1 MKKEHLVIGICAHV
15 DAGKTTLSEGLLY
28 LGGSIRKIG
37 RVDDRDAF
45 LDTDEMERARG
56 ITIFS
61 KQAQFT
67 SQSAEGN
74 ERTYMLLDTPGHA
87 DFSPEMERTLQVLDL
102 AVLVISAAD
111 GVNAQ
116 VRTLWKLLEHY
127 NVPVVI
133 FVNKMDQMES
143 IGLYSEKREEL
154 MGEIREKLS
163 GNALEFA
170 APGDADGAGASV
182 GGKQLSG
189 AEAGAGGAQLSGAEA
204 GAGGAQLSGAEAAAF
219 AERVLADDALSEALA
234 LCDEALLNKFLEG
247 EPLTNFDV
255 RHLIAGR
262 NVFPVFFGAALR
274 MAQKDKQNE
283 SGVPELLLGLDAFAP
298 VRAYPEEFG
307 ARVFKIT
314 RDGRERLTWMK
325 ITGGELSVRQ
335 VLSYAGRSYGA
346 ASDDETDDGM
356 TQDKITQIRFYSGEK
371 FTPLQ
376 TAEAGVVCAVCGLT
390 KTYAGQGLG
399 MEDKGGESLL
409 VPVLTWQILLPQGED
424 PFKAYRNLCIL
435 EEEEPELLVSY
446 NERKKEITAQLM
458 GEIQREILKNQC
470 MQRFGME
477 IMFGR
482 PSVIY
487 KETIAAP
494 MEGVGHF
501 EPLRHYAEV
510 HLLLE
515 PGEPGSGLVFDTKC
529 SVDTLAKNWQR
540 LILTHLRERRHRG
553 VLTGSEIT
561 DMKITLIGGRAH
573 EKHTEGG
580 DFRQATYRAV
590 RQGLMMAP
598 CVLLE
603 PVYNFRMYLPSG
615 KVGRAQTDLAKMGVT
630 SVKLDFD
637 GDTAIMTG
645 SAPVAVF
652 GDYAETLASYTKG
665 EGRVAYEMGGY
676 QPCRNTDE
684 VLAEMQY
691 DPDADKRN
699 PSASVFCSHGAGMI
713 VPWYEVRNYMHVD
726 SGWREG
732 TPFAAQTGQS
742 GASRAGAAFVE
753 ADYAAAVDK
762 SGQGA
767 AVSGAEAGG
776 VCGSGQGTAGS
787 SAEAGG
793 MRGSGQRAAGSG
805 SEAGGIRGS
814 GQGTAGS
821 SGEAGGTRRD
831 GAHKGAGVS
840 SAAEK
845 TAAGGNSRAAGGFSS
860 SEEPGSSDGYTDY
873 GPAGYA
879 GAESRRAAFKVAEGR
894 TDTRSFK
901 QQEKDILAAED
912 ELRAIFERTYGP
924 VKSRVGQ
931 SESYK
936 PSRTVAAEIPEK
948 YRKPKPKPQKE
959 YLLVD
964 GYNIIFSWENLRA
977 LAQRDIKA
985 ARDALLD
992 DLSNY
997 AGYMKANVICVFDA
1011 YKVAGGTEQVYRY
1024 HNIDVIFTKEAET
1037 ADLYIEKAAH
1047 ELTKQYAV
1055 KVATSDAV
1063 EQVIIYGAG
1072 AIRLSAMNFYE
1083 EVRSAEREMKA
1094 TYVADDTD
1102 VRQRVGS
1109 SLKDEL
1115 EKALAGTE
1123 LPEETD

>member
-127 NVPVVI
+127 NVPVMI

-143 IGLYSEKREEL
+143 IGLYSEKREEIL
-154 MGEIREKLS
+154 NEIREKLS

-170 APGDADGAGASV
+170 APGDAEGYLADSTVTGKDASAYAASLSGKGTSADGAAISGKGAVADRESMT
-182 GGKQLSG
+182 GKGTSTDGAAISG
-189 AEAGAGGAQLSGAEA
+189 KGTSADGVAKS
-204 GAGGAQLSGAEAAAF
+204 AAAVF
-219 AERVLADDALSEALA
+219 AERILADDALSEALA
-234 LCDEALLNKFLEG
+234 LCDETLLNKFLEG

-325 ITGGELSVRQ
+325 ITGGELFVRQ

-346 ASDDETDDGM
+346 ASDDEMDDGM

-615 KVGRAQTDLAKMGVT
+615 KVDRAQTDLAKMGVT

-684 VLAEMQY
+684 VLAEIQY

-753 ADYAAAVDK
+753 ADYAAGDL
-762 SGQGA
+762 
-767 AVSGAEAGG
+767 
-776 VCGSGQGTAGS
+776 
-787 SAEAGG
+787 
-793 MRGSGQRAAGSG
+793 
-805 SEAGGIRGS
+805 
-814 GQGTAGS
+814 
-821 SGEAGGTRRD
+821 
-831 GAHKGAGVS
+831 
-840 SAAEK
+840 
-845 TAAGGNSRAAGGFSS
+845 SS
-860 SEEPGSSDGYTDY
+860 SEEESSFDEYTDDD
-873 GPAGYA
+873 PAGYA

-901 QQEKDILAAED
+901 QQERDILAAED

-948 YRKPKPKPQKE
+948 YRKPKSKPQKE

-985 ARDALLD
+985 ARDVLLD

-997 AGYMKANVICVFDA
+997 AGYTKANVICVFDA
-1011 YKVAGGTEQVYRY
+1011 YKVVGGTEQVYRY

-1047 ELTKQYAV
+1047 ELTKQYSV

-1072 AIRLSAMNFYE
+1072 AVRLSAMNFYE

-1094 TYVADDTD
+1094 TFVADDTD

-1123 LPEETD
+1123 LPEETN

>member
-28 LGGSIRKIG
+28 LGGSIRKMG

-61 KQAQFT
+61 KQAQFR
-67 SQSAEGN
+67 SVSAEGN

-127 NVPVVI
+127 NVPTVI

-154 MGEIREKLS
+154 LNEIQEKLS
-163 GNALEFA
+163 GNALEFS
-170 APGDADGAGASV
+170 APGDAKDYYTEDDLDSFGTG
-182 GGKQLSG
+182 
-189 AEAGAGGAQLSGAEA
+189 
-204 GAGGAQLSGAEAAAF
+204 AAAY
-219 AERVLADDALSEALA
+219 AEHILANETLAESLA
-234 LCDEALLNKFLEG
+234 LCDESLLNKFMGG
-247 EPLTNFDV
+247 EPITNIDV
-255 RHLIAGR
+255 RHLIAR
-262 NVFPVFFGAALR
+262 RDVFPVFFGAALR
-274 MAQKDKQNE
+274 MVQKDRRNE
-283 SGVPELLLGLDAFAP
+283 SGVQELLVGMNAFAP

-335 VLSYAGRSYGA
+335 VLSYAGRTMGA
-346 ASDDETDDGM
+346 ESEEAEGSGLTE
-356 TQDKITQIRFYSGEK
+356 DKITQIRFYSGEK

-399 MEDKGGESLL
+399 MEDKGSESLL

-424 PFKAYRNLCIL
+424 PYKAYRNLCIL

-446 NERKKEITAQLM
+446 NERKREITAQLM
-458 GEIQREILKNQC
+458 GEIQREILKNLC

-487 KETIAAP
+487 KETIASP

-603 PVYNFRMYLPSG
+603 PVYNFRMFLPQG

-630 SVKLDFD
+630 SVNLDFD
-637 GDTAIMTG
+637 GNTAIMTG

-665 EGRVAYEMGGY
+665 EGRIQFEMGGY

-684 VLAEMQY
+684 VLAEIQY

-732 TPFAAQTGQS
+732 SPYAAQIGQS
-742 GASRAGAAFVE
+742 GASRAGAFAEVE
-753 ADYAAAVDK
+753 YT
-762 SGQGA
+762 QG
-767 AVSGAEAGG
+767 
-776 VCGSGQGTAGS
+776 
-787 SAEAGG
+787 
-793 MRGSGQRAAGSG
+793 
-805 SEAGGIRGS
+805 
-814 GQGTAGS
+814 
-821 SGEAGGTRRD
+821 GETGDISRHET
-831 GAHKGAGVS
+831 GAG
-840 SAAEK
+840 
-845 TAAGGNSRAAGGFSS
+845 NST
-860 SEEPGSSDGYTDY
+860 PGEDRSSSDGDTEY

-879 GAESRRAAFKVAEGR
+879 GADSRRAAFKVAEGR

-901 QQEKDILAAED
+901 QQERDIIAAED
-912 ELRAIFERTYGP
+912 ELREIFERTYGP
-924 VKSRVGQ
+924 VKSRAFQ
-931 SESYK
+931 SEPAR
-936 PSRTVAAEIPEK
+936 PSRTVSAEIPER

-964 GYNIIFSWENLRA
+964 GYNIIFAWEHLRA

-992 DLSNY
+992 ELSNY
-997 AGYMKANVICVFDA
+997 AGYVKAHVICVFDA
-1011 YKVAGGTEQVYRY
+1011 YKVSGGTEQVYRY
-1024 HNIDVIFTKEAET
+1024 HNIDVIFTREAET

-1083 EVRSAEREMKA
+1083 EVRAAEQEMKEA
-1094 TYVADDTD
+1094 YVADDTD

-1123 LPEETD
+1123 LPGENS

>member
-127 NVPVVI
+127 NVPVMI

-154 MGEIREKLS
+154 LDEIREKLS

-170 APGDADGAGASV
+170 APGDAEGYLPGSTVTGKDAIADRAAMSGKGTSADGAAMFGKGASADEV
-182 GGKQLSG
+182 AS
-189 AEAGAGGAQLSGAEA
+189 A
-204 GAGGAQLSGAEAAAF
+204 AAAF
-219 AERVLADDALSEALA
+219 AERVLADDVLSEALA

-247 EPLTNFDV
+247 EPLTNIDV

-262 NVFPVFFGAALR
+262 DVFPVFFGAALR

-283 SGVPELLLGLDAFAP
+283 SGVQELLLGLDAFAP

-487 KETIAAP
+487 KETIASP
-494 MEGVGHF
+494 VEGVGHF

-529 SVDTLAKNWQR
+529 SVDTLARNWQR

-603 PVYNFRMYLPSG
+603 PVYNFRMYLPSA

-665 EGRVAYEMGGY
+665 EGRVVYEMGGY

-684 VLAEMQY
+684 VLAEIQY

-753 ADYAAAVDK
+753 ADYAASAERSGHILSGDK
-762 SGQGA
+762 TGLASGGDRLAYTSGGDTSGQGA
-767 AVSGAEAGG
+767 AASGAETGDMRRSGQQASENAAEIGG
-776 VCGSGQGTAGS
+776 VGRDVTYRGTGEPSAVKRTS
-787 SAEAGG
+787 S
-793 MRGSGQRAAGSG
+793 
-805 SEAGGIRGS
+805 
-814 GQGTAGS
+814 
-821 SGEAGGTRRD
+821 
-831 GAHKGAGVS
+831 
-840 SAAEK
+840 
-845 TAAGGNSRAAGGFSS
+845 GGNSRAAGEFSS
-860 SEEPGSSDGYTDY
+860 SDEDTGSSDGYNDY
-873 GPAGYA
+873 GSAGYA
-879 GAESRRAAFKVAEGR
+879 GAESRRAVFKVAEGR

-901 QQEKDILAAED
+901 QQERDILAAED
-912 ELRAIFERTYGP
+912 ELKAIFERTYGP

-936 PSRTVAAEIPEK
+936 PSRTVTAEIPEK

-964 GYNIIFSWENLRA
+964 GYNIIFAWENLRA

-1047 ELTKQYAV
+1047 ELSKQYSV

-1072 AIRLSAMNFYE
+1072 AVRLSAMNFYE
-1083 EVRSAEREMKA
+1083 EVRSAEREMKV

-1123 LPEETD
+1123 LPEETN

>member
-1 MKKEHLVIGICAHV
+1 MAGFSLRRNRLCYEFGQGFVTESEVYFMKKEHLVIGICAHV

-127 NVPVVI
+127 NVPVMI

-143 IGLYSEKREEL
+143 IGLYSEKREEIL
-154 MGEIREKLS
+154 NEIREKLS

-170 APGDADGAGASV
+170 APGDAEGYLADSTVTGKDASAYAASLSGKGTSADGAAISGKGAVADRESMT
-182 GGKQLSG
+182 GKGTSTDGAAISG
-189 AEAGAGGAQLSGAEA
+189 KGTSADGVAKS
-204 GAGGAQLSGAEAAAF
+204 AAAVF
-219 AERVLADDALSEALA
+219 AERILADDALSEALA
-234 LCDEALLNKFLEG
+234 LCDETLLNKFLEG

-325 ITGGELSVRQ
+325 ITGGELFVRQ

-346 ASDDETDDGM
+346 ASDDEMDDGM

-615 KVGRAQTDLAKMGVT
+615 KVDRAQTDLAKMGVT

-684 VLAEMQY
+684 VLAEIQY

-753 ADYAAAVDK
+753 ADYAAGDL
-762 SGQGA
+762 
-767 AVSGAEAGG
+767 
-776 VCGSGQGTAGS
+776 
-787 SAEAGG
+787 
-793 MRGSGQRAAGSG
+793 
-805 SEAGGIRGS
+805 
-814 GQGTAGS
+814 
-821 SGEAGGTRRD
+821 
-831 GAHKGAGVS
+831 
-840 SAAEK
+840 
-845 TAAGGNSRAAGGFSS
+845 SS
-860 SEEPGSSDGYTDY
+860 SEEESSFDEYTDDD
-873 GPAGYA
+873 PAGYA

-901 QQEKDILAAED
+901 QQERDILAAED

-948 YRKPKPKPQKE
+948 YRKPKSKPQKE

-985 ARDALLD
+985 ARDVLLD

-997 AGYMKANVICVFDA
+997 AGYTKANVICVFDA
-1011 YKVAGGTEQVYRY
+1011 YKVVGGTEQVYRY

-1047 ELTKQYAV
+1047 ELTKQYSV

-1072 AIRLSAMNFYE
+1072 AVRLSAMNFYE

-1094 TYVADDTD
+1094 TFVADDTD

-1123 LPEETD
+1123 LPEETN

>member
-127 NVPVVI
+127 NVPVMI

-143 IGLYSEKREEL
+143 IGLYSEKREEIL
-154 MGEIREKLS
+154 NEIREKLS

-170 APGDADGAGASV
+170 APGDAEGYLADSTVTGKVASAYVASMSGKGTSADGAAISGKGAVADRESMT
-182 GGKQLSG
+182 GKGTSTDGAAISG
-189 AEAGAGGAQLSGAEA
+189 KGTFADGVAMS
-204 GAGGAQLSGAEAAAF
+204 AAAVF
-219 AERVLADDALSEALA
+219 AERILADDALSEALA
-234 LCDEALLNKFLEG
+234 LCDETLLNKFLEG
-247 EPLTNFDV
+247 EPLTNIDV

-346 ASDDETDDGM
+346 ASDDEMDDGM

-540 LILTHLRERRHRG
+540 LILTHVRERRHRG

-684 VLAEMQY
+684 VLAEIQY

-753 ADYAAAVDK
+753 ADYAAGDL
-762 SGQGA
+762 
-767 AVSGAEAGG
+767 
-776 VCGSGQGTAGS
+776 
-787 SAEAGG
+787 
-793 MRGSGQRAAGSG
+793 
-805 SEAGGIRGS
+805 
-814 GQGTAGS
+814 
-821 SGEAGGTRRD
+821 
-831 GAHKGAGVS
+831 
-840 SAAEK
+840 
-845 TAAGGNSRAAGGFSS
+845 SS
-860 SEEPGSSDGYTDY
+860 SEEESSFDEYTDDD
-873 GPAGYA
+873 PAGYA

-901 QQEKDILAAED
+901 QQERDILAAED

-931 SESYK
+931 SETYK

-964 GYNIIFSWENLRA
+964 GYNIIFAWEHLRA
-977 LAQRDIKA
+977 LAQRNIKA

-997 AGYMKANVICVFDA
+997 AGYTKANVICVFDA

-1047 ELTKQYAV
+1047 ELTKQYSV

-1072 AIRLSAMNFYE
+1072 AVRLSAMNFYE

-1115 EKALAGTE
+1115 EKALAGSE

>member
-127 NVPVVI
+127 NVPVMI

-154 MGEIREKLS
+154 LGEIREKLS

-170 APGDADGAGASV
+170 APGDADGAAST
-182 GGKQLSG
+182 
-189 AEAGAGGAQLSGAEA
+189 
-204 GAGGAQLSGAEAAAF
+204 AAAF

-234 LCDEALLNKFLEG
+234 LCDETLLNKFLEG
-247 EPLTNFDV
+247 EPLTNIDV

-399 MEDKGGESLL
+399 KTYAGQGLGMEDKGGESLL

-424 PFKAYRNLCIL
+424 PFKAYRNLCVL

-487 KETIAAP
+487 KETIAAHGNHVRP
-494 MEGVGHF
+494 AVCHLQGDNRGPDGGCR
-501 EPLRHYAEV
+501 PL
-510 HLLLE
+510 
-515 PGEPGSGLVFDTKC
+515 
-529 SVDTLAKNWQR
+529 
-540 LILTHLRERRHRG
+540 
-553 VLTGSEIT
+553 
-561 DMKITLIGGRAH
+561 
-573 EKHTEGG
+573 
-580 DFRQATYRAV
+580 
-590 RQGLMMAP
+590 
-598 CVLLE
+598 
-603 PVYNFRMYLPSG
+603 
-615 KVGRAQTDLAKMGVT
+615 
-630 SVKLDFD
+630 
-637 GDTAIMTG
+637 
-645 SAPVAVF
+645 
-652 GDYAETLASYTKG
+652 
-665 EGRVAYEMGGY
+665 
-676 QPCRNTDE
+676 
-684 VLAEMQY
+684 
-691 DPDADKRN
+691 
-699 PSASVFCSHGAGMI
+699 
-713 VPWYEVRNYMHVD
+713 
-726 SGWREG
+726 
-732 TPFAAQTGQS
+732 
-742 GASRAGAAFVE
+742 
-753 ADYAAAVDK
+753 
-762 SGQGA
+762 
-767 AVSGAEAGG
+767 
-776 VCGSGQGTAGS
+776 
-787 SAEAGG
+787 
-793 MRGSGQRAAGSG
+793 
-805 SEAGGIRGS
+805 
-814 GQGTAGS
+814 
-821 SGEAGGTRRD
+821 
-831 GAHKGAGVS
+831 
-840 SAAEK
+840 
-845 TAAGGNSRAAGGFSS
+845 
-860 SEEPGSSDGYTDY
+860 
-873 GPAGYA
+873 
-879 GAESRRAAFKVAEGR
+879 
-894 TDTRSFK
+894 
-901 QQEKDILAAED
+901 
-912 ELRAIFERTYGP
+912 
-924 VKSRVGQ
+924 
-931 SESYK
+931 
-936 PSRTVAAEIPEK
+936 
-948 YRKPKPKPQKE
+948 
-959 YLLVD
+959 
-964 GYNIIFSWENLRA
+964 
-977 LAQRDIKA
+977 
-985 ARDALLD
+985 
-992 DLSNY
+992 
-997 AGYMKANVICVFDA
+997 
-1011 YKVAGGTEQVYRY
+1011 
-1024 HNIDVIFTKEAET
+1024 
-1037 ADLYIEKAAH
+1037 
-1047 ELTKQYAV
+1047 
-1055 KVATSDAV
+1055 
-1063 EQVIIYGAG
+1063 
-1072 AIRLSAMNFYE
+1072 
-1083 EVRSAEREMKA
+1083 
-1094 TYVADDTD
+1094 
-1102 VRQRVGS
+1102 
-1109 SLKDEL
+1109 
-1115 EKALAGTE
+1115 
-1123 LPEETD
+1123 

>member
-127 NVPVVI
+127 NVPVMI

-143 IGLYSEKREEL
+143 IGLYSEKREEIL
-154 MGEIREKLS
+154 NEIREKLS

-170 APGDADGAGASV
+170 APGDAEGYLADSTVTGKDASAYAASMSGKGTSADGAAISMTGKGTSADGAAIS
-182 GGKQLSG
+182 GKGTSADG
-189 AEAGAGGAQLSGAEA
+189 VAMSA
-204 GAGGAQLSGAEAAAF
+204 AAAF
-219 AERVLADDALSEALA
+219 AERILADDALSEALA

-247 EPLTNFDV
+247 EPLTNIDV

-684 VLAEMQY
+684 VLAEIQY

-753 ADYAAAVDK
+753 ADYAAGDL
-762 SGQGA
+762 
-767 AVSGAEAGG
+767 
-776 VCGSGQGTAGS
+776 
-787 SAEAGG
+787 
-793 MRGSGQRAAGSG
+793 
-805 SEAGGIRGS
+805 
-814 GQGTAGS
+814 
-821 SGEAGGTRRD
+821 
-831 GAHKGAGVS
+831 
-840 SAAEK
+840 
-845 TAAGGNSRAAGGFSS
+845 SS
-860 SEEPGSSDGYTDY
+860 SEEESSFDEYTDDD
-873 GPAGYA
+873 PAGYA

-901 QQEKDILAAED
+901 QQERDILAAED

-948 YRKPKPKPQKE
+948 YRKPKSKPQKE

-997 AGYMKANVICVFDA
+997 AGYTKANVICVFDA

-1047 ELTKQYAV
+1047 ELTKQYSV

-1072 AIRLSAMNFYE
+1072 AVRLSAMNFYE

-1115 EKALAGTE
+1115 EKALAGSE

>member
-67 SQSAEGN
+67 SHSAEGN

-127 NVPVVI
+127 NVPVMI

-154 MGEIREKLS
+154 LGEIREKLS

-170 APGDADGAGASV
+170 APGDADGAGGA
-182 GGKQLSG
+182 QMFG
-189 AEAGAGGAQLSGAEA
+189 AEADAGGAQLF
-204 GAGGAQLSGAEAAAF
+204 GAEAAAF
-219 AERVLADDALSEALA
+219 AERILADDAISEALA

-247 EPLTNFDV
+247 EPLTNIDV

-470 MQRFGME
+470 VQRFGME

-753 ADYAAAVDK
+753 ADYAA
-762 SGQGA
+762 
-767 AVSGAEAGG
+767 
-776 VCGSGQGTAGS
+776 GS

-793 MRGSGQRAAGSG
+793 TRGSGQQT
-805 SEAGGIRGS
+805 SETGAEIGDVRWD
-814 GQGTAGS
+814 GTQ
-821 SGEAGGTRRD
+821 
-831 GAHKGAGVS
+831 KGAGKS

-845 TAAGGNSRAAGGFSS
+845 TFAGGTSRAAGDFSS
-860 SEEPGSSDGYTDY
+860 SDEETSSSDGYTGY

-901 QQEKDILAAED
+901 QQERDILAAED
-912 ELRAIFERTYGP
+912 ELKEIFERTYGP

-977 LAQRDIKA
+977 LAQKDIKA

-1072 AIRLSAMNFYE
+1072 AVRLSAMNFYE
-1083 EVRSAEREMKA
+1083 EVRAAEREMKA

-1123 LPEETD
+1123 LPEETN

>member
-28 LGGSIRKIG
+28 LGGSIRKMG

-61 KQAQFT
+61 KQAQFN
-67 SQSAEGN
+67 SASAEGN

-127 NVPVVI
+127 NVPTVI

-143 IGLYSEKREEL
+143 IGLYREKREEL
-154 MGEIREKLS
+154 LNEIQEKLS

-170 APGDADGAGASV
+170 APG
-182 GGKQLSG
+182 
-189 AEAGAGGAQLSGAEA
+189 EAKDYYTEDDLDSFGTG
-204 GAGGAQLSGAEAAAF
+204 AAAY
-219 AERVLADDALSEALA
+219 AGHILANETLSESLA
-234 LCDEALLNKFLEG
+234 LCDESLLNKFMEG
-247 EPLTNFDV
+247 EPLTYIDV
-255 RHLIAGR
+255 RHLIAR
-262 NVFPVFFGAALR
+262 RDVFPVFFGAALR
-274 MAQKDKQNE
+274 MVQKDRRGD
-283 SGVPELLLGLDAFAP
+283 SGVPELLMGMNAFAP

-335 VLSYAGRSYGA
+335 VLTYAGRTMGA
-346 ASDDETDDGM
+346 ESEEAEGSGLTE
-356 TQDKITQIRFYSGEK
+356 DKITQIRFYSGEK

-399 MEDKGGESLL
+399 MEDKGSESLL

-424 PFKAYRNLCIL
+424 PYKAYRNLCIL

-446 NERKKEITAQLM
+446 NERKREITAQLM
-458 GEIQREILKNQC
+458 GEIQREILKNLC

-487 KETIAAP
+487 KETIASP

-603 PVYNFRMYLPSG
+603 PVYNFRMFLPQG

-630 SVKLDFD
+630 SVNLDFD
-637 GDTAIMTG
+637 GNTAIMTG

-665 EGRVAYEMGGY
+665 EGRIQFEMGGY

-684 VLAEMQY
+684 VLAEIQY

-732 TPFAAQTGQS
+732 SPFAAQIGQS
-742 GASRAGAAFVE
+742 GASRAGAFAEVE
-753 ADYAAAVDK
+753 YTPGSAA
-762 SGQGA
+762 SGRIPGDTTPG
-767 AVSGAEAGG
+767 VGISG
-776 VCGSGQGTAGS
+776 
-787 SAEAGG
+787 
-793 MRGSGQRAAGSG
+793 RD
-805 SEAGGIRGS
+805 SEIDDV
-814 GQGTAGS
+814 
-821 SGEAGGTRRD
+821 RRQ
-831 GAHKGAGVS
+831 KTGAGN
-840 SAAEK
+840 AQEAEK
-845 TAAGGNSRAAGGFSS
+845 NTSAGGNSQAVG
-860 SEEPGSSDGYTDY
+860 EYLSSDEERISSNGYMDY

-879 GAESRRAAFKVAEGR
+879 GADSRRAAFKVAEGR

-901 QQEKDILAAED
+901 QQERDIIAAED
-912 ELRAIFERTYGP
+912 ELKAIFERTYGP

-931 SESYK
+931 SE
-936 PSRTVAAEIPEK
+936 PTRLSRTVSAEIPER
-948 YRKPKPKPQKE
+948 YRKPKPRPQKE

-964 GYNIIFSWENLRA
+964 GYNIIFAWEHLRA

-992 DLSNY
+992 ELSNY
-997 AGYMKANVICVFDA
+997 AGYVKAHVICVFDA

-1083 EVRSAEREMKA
+1083 EVRAAEQEMKEA
-1094 TYVADDTD
+1094 YVADDTD

-1123 LPEETD
+1123 LPEETN